1 MDEIAP
7 AKAGALALIYP
18 DPGAGSTPTKPYFDN
33 ISMG

>member
-18 DPGAGSTPTKPYFDN
+18 GPSAGSTSAKPVFDN